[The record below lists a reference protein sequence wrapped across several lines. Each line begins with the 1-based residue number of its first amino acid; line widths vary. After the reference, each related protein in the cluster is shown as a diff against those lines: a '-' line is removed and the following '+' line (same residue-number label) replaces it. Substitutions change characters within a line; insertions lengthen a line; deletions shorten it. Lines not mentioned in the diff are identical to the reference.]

1 MALVIEKEIIM
12 KTLKRMT
19 HEIIE
24 RNDDMDEV
32 ILIGIL
38 NKGLPLA
45 KIIQE
50 YISQYEGYDVAT
62 YGLDI
67 SSYRDDTFKKQVLNQ
82 PFDVTDKV
90 CIIVDDVL
98 FTGRTVRAAM
108 DALVDFGRPKKVQ
121 LAVLIDRGH
130 RELPIRADYVGKNLP
145 TSRDE
150 SVLVKITGEDA
161 GVYIQKKG
169 NNI

>member
-1 MALVIEKEIIM
+1 MSLVIEKEIIM
-12 KTLKRMT
+12 KTLKRLT
-19 HEIIE
+19 HEILE
-24 RNDDMDEV
+24 CNDNLEEI

-45 KIIQE
+45 KIIQS
-50 YISQYEGYDVAT
+50 YIHQYEGYDVET

-67 SSYRDDTFKKQVLNQ
+67 SAYRDDTFKKQGQNLVFN
-82 PFDVTDKV
+82 VTDKV
-90 CIIVDDVL
+90 CILIDDVL

-130 RELPIRADYVGKNLP
+130 RELPIRADYVGINLP
-145 TSRDE
+145 TSREE
-150 SVLVKITGEDA
+150 SVFVKITGEDA

-169 NNI
+169 NNV